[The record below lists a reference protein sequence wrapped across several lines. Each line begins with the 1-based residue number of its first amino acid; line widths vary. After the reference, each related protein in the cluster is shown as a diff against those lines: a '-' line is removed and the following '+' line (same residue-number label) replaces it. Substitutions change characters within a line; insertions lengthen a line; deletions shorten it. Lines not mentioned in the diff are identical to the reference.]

1 VNVKGVLGFA
11 LGPLAAALFG
21 FITLPVVTWFYAA
34 EDVGRL
40 AMLQVAI
47 NLTMLLFGLGLDQAY
62 VREYHAHGNRAALFK
77 IAVTPGLGL
86 LVLAALVVLAA
97 PSLLAQVL
105 FDLKDA
111 SLALMVLVCVFSA
124 FALRFLSLVLR
135 MEERG
140 VAFSVGQ
147 FLPKLIFLLMIGGY
161 AIFGFGDDTR
171 SLLLAHTLSL
181 CAVALLFFSMRWR
194 VCLDAVKQPVALGEL
209 RAMLRYGFPLIF
221 AGLAFWGLTASD
233 KILLRTL
240 ADLDQLGMYSVAVSF
255 AGAAL
260 VMKMIFQTLWAPQ
273 VYKWEVEGEGKA
285 MQRIQSMNRYMLVAV
300 TLSFCLVGSLSWL
313 VDYVLPPEYRQVK
326 LVLISCLGYPLLLTL
341 SETTAVGINL
351 AKKTGYALAVAGVAF
366 VINLGLNL
374 LLIPTYGAGGAAVA
388 TIISFWLF
396 FIIRSECAYRVW
408 KPFPR
413 MEQYLVTAVLT
424 SLAVWTTLDGDRI
437 GGVIHL
443 FWGGMLLIFSA
454 LYAKTLFHFFAL
466 IAKCAR
472 RHPAG

>member
-1 VNVKGVLGFA
+1 VNVRGVLGFA

-34 EDVGRL
+34 EDIGRL
-40 AMLQVAI
+40 AMLQVAV

-62 VREYHAHGNRAALFK
+62 VREYHGHDNRAALFK
-77 IAVTPGLGL
+77 MAVAPGLCL
-86 LVLAALVVLAA
+86 LGLAALVVLLE
-97 PSLLAQVL
+97 PSLLARAL
-105 FDLKDA
+105 FDLKDGA
-111 SLALMVLVCVFSA
+111 LALMVLVCVFSA

-147 FLPKLIFLLMIGGY
+147 FLPKLIFLLLIGSY
-161 AIFGFGDDTR
+161 AIFGFGDNTR

-181 CAVALLFFSMRWR
+181 CAVALVFFSMRWR
-194 VCLDAVKQPVALGEL
+194 VCLDAVKQPLALGEL
-209 RAMLRYGFPLIF
+209 RALLRYGFPLIF

-233 KILLRTL
+233 KILLRAL
-240 ADLDQLGMYSVAVSF
+240 ADLDQLGVYSVAVSF

-260 VMKMIFQTLWAPQ
+260 VIKMIFQTLWAPQ
-273 VYKWEVEGEGKA
+273 VYKWEAEGESNA
-285 MQRIQSMNRYMLVAV
+285 MQRIQSMNHYMLVAV

-326 LVLISCLGYPLLLTL
+326 LVLIACLGYPLLLTL

-351 AKKTGYALAVAGVAF
+351 AKKTGHALAVAVAAF
-366 VINLGLNL
+366 VINVGLNL
-374 LLIPTYGAGGAAVA
+374 LLIPAHGAAGAAVA
-388 TIISFWLF
+388 TVVSFWLF

-413 MEQYLVTAVLT
+413 REQYLVTTVLT
-424 SLAVWTTLDGDRI
+424 ALAVWTTLGGDR
-437 GGVIHL
+437 V
-443 FWGGMLLIFSA
+443 GGMIHVYWGATLIFFVGY
-454 LYAKTLFHFFAL
+454 YAKTIIRSVAFVRAVKG
-466 IAKCAR
+466 A
-472 RHPAG
+472 PAG